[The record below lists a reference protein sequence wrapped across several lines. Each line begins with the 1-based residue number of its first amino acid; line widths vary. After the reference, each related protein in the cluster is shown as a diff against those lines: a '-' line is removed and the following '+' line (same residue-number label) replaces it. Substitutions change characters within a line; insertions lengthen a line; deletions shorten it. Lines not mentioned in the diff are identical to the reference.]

1 MSSGFQRILVNLHI
15 LALLFCVIFEFQP
28 KEPESLTELL
38 VNQCEYETQ
47 HLCPECFVSP
57 TVNCGHLANFVTIDS
72 SNPWNQ
78 LTCRYNPHG
87 VSYGLLGSGQ
97 KVVIK
102 TLNKNRAVEALR
114 DAVCDELGLTQS
126 NCKFKSDENTL
137 KVLRRKVLE
146 QELEGC
152 IICPSKDEKA
162 LNRLLNEVEGTELLQ
177 LILLKVNVQ
186 PLLLELFDGRGFP
199 VPKVIFQG
207 GFQLFES
214 FDGDA
219 LVNFYDSSLN
229 IRLRIAKEL
238 IQASFLFTE
247 GVNGFRFY
255 LTDINPD
262 NIAVQ
267 AQPSGS
273 FQVSFIDLDNVI
285 ILDSQSKRLDR
296 RSKARNIHSR
306 IPCDGCFAYV
316 QEDLCS
322 YQHSDINQ
330 FAICQLLYENL
341 NGDREGGF
349 LHIQPNDDSQPR
361 LSEIRQLL
369 HHCVYCVPPDCR
381 DRQGLLQQVQ
391 EIIDGILVES

>member
-1 MSSGFQRILVNLHI
+1 MSSGYQRILVNLHI

-28 KEPESLTELL
+28 REPESLTELL
-38 VNQCEYETQ
+38 VNQCEFDTQ
-47 HLCPECFVSP
+47 HLCPECFASSA
-57 TVNCGHLANFVTIDS
+57 VNCGHLANRVTIDP

-87 VSYGLLGSGQ
+87 VSYGLLSSG
-97 KVVIK
+97 KKAVIK
-102 TLNKNRAVEALR
+102 KLNKNRAIEALR
-114 DAVCDELGLTQS
+114 DAVCDELGITHS
-126 NCKFKSDENTL
+126 NCKFKSDENIL
-137 KVLRRKVLE
+137 KVLRRKVLA

-162 LNRLLNEVEGTELLQ
+162 LNRILDWFKGTELLK
-177 LILLKVNVQ
+177 LILLQVNVQ
-186 PLLLELFDGRGFP
+186 PLLLELFDGHGFP
-199 VPKVIFQG
+199 VPTVIFQG
-207 GFQLFES
+207 GFQLLES
-214 FDGDA
+214 FDGNA
-219 LVNFYDSSLN
+219 LVNFYDSLLN
-229 IRLRIAKEL
+229 TRLRIAKEL
-238 IQASFLFTE
+238 IQASFRFTE
-247 GVNGFRFY
+247 GINGFRFY

-285 ILDSQSKRLDR
+285 ILDSQSNQLDS
-296 RSKARNIHSR
+296 RSKARHIHSR
-306 IPCDGCFAYV
+306 IDCDGCFAYV

-322 YQHSDINQ
+322 YQRSDINQ

-349 LHIQPNDDSQPR
+349 LHIQPNDDSQPG
-361 LSEIRQLL
+361 LSEIRRHL

-381 DRQGLLQQVQ
+381 DRQGLLQQVR
-391 EIIDGILVES
+391 EIINAILVES